1 MAVRLDTP
9 RPMPVAIDVG
19 PLPNLQQENRNP
31 RTSRQR
37 PTLKGPL
44 ESLLILALFCQ
55 NWATAQSSLL
65 DRSYNSALSAMGVYL
80 YLSCTSTSSKAPR
93 RGPRPGID
101 PPQKRAVFF
110 SSRANAG
117 FYD

>member
-1 MAVRLDTP
+1 
-9 RPMPVAIDVG
+9 
-19 PLPNLQQENRNP
+19 
-31 RTSRQR
+31 
-37 PTLKGPL
+37 L

-80 YLSCTSTSSKAPR
+80 YR